1 MTAQGLQ
8 PELAR
13 ADAPAFDARALRREF
28 PILRTEIRGRRLAYL
43 DNAATSQKPRSV
55 VEAESDF
62 VLLANANVHR
72 GVHTLSQRAT
82 ERYDQARVEIQRFIN
97 AADAAEV
104 VFTAGTTAALNLVAQ
119 AHARPLLRPGD
130 EILLTEMEHHSNIV
144 PWQLVAQQ
152 TGARIRVIPVSDSG
166 ELDLAAAGDLITART
181 RVVAVAH
188 VSNVLGTVN
197 PVARLADLA
206 HRHGAVLVVDG
217 AQSVAHRWV
226 DVQALGCDFFA
237 ASAHKMYGPTGVG
250 FLWGRKGLLDAMP
263 PWQGGGGMIQQVSF
277 EETTYAPVPAR
288 FEAGT
293 PPISQVLGMAEAA
306 RWIRAL
312 DWPAVEAHETALLEY
327 ATGLVSARRGVRLI
341 GTAREKVSVLSFVVD
356 GVHPHDVG
364 TVLDLHGVAVRASHH
379 CAQPLMR
386 RFGIPGT
393 VRASFAAYNTTE
405 DVEQLVE
412 GLAEVGKVFG

>member
-13 ADAPAFDARALRREF
+13 AAAPAFDPRALRREF

-97 AADAAEV
+97 AANPAEV

-119 AHARPLLRPGD
+119 AYARPLLRPGD

-152 TGARIRVIPVSDSG
+152 TGARIRVVPVSDSG
-166 ELDLAAAGDLITART
+166 ELDLATAAQLITPQT

-197 PVARLADLA
+197 PVAHLADLA

-250 FLWGRKGLLDAMP
+250 FLWGRLPLLEAMP
-263 PWQGGGGMIQQVSF
+263 PWQGGGGMIQQVTF

-293 PPISQVLGMAEAA
+293 PPISQVLGMGAAA
-306 RWIRAL
+306 RWIRQL
-312 DWPAVEAHETALLEY
+312 DWPAVEAHEAALLEY
-327 ATGLVSARRGVRLI
+327 ATSLISARHEVRLV
-341 GTAREKVSVLSFVVD
+341 GTARDKVSVLSFVVE

-386 RFGIPGT
+386 RYGIPGT

-405 DVEQLVE
+405 DVEQLME
-412 GLAEVGKVFG
+412 GLVEVGKVFG